1 VGVERVLAIPMEACG
16 KYFVK
21 EIREDL
27 RRRERNVIG
36 HPSFPRAAV
45 LVPLF
50 EKEGN
55 CHILFTMRSQ
65 QVKHHKGQI
74 SFPGGA
80 FDDEDADLRRT
91 ALREAFEEI
100 GVKER
105 DVQVLG
111 TLDDIVTTSEFIVTP
126 FVGVIPYPYFFQ
138 LSAVE
143 IAELIVVPLASLLD
157 SSCFGEIE
165 IIDNGLKRIVESYQ
179 YQHHAIWG
187 ATARILKQFLDL
199 ISASEPA

>member
-1 VGVERVLAIPMEACG
+1 MIRMEACG
-16 KYFVK
+16 KYFVD

-50 EKEGN
+50 EKEGS
-55 CHILFTMRSQ
+55 CHILFTVRSH

-74 SFPGGA
+74 SFPGGV
-80 FDDEDADLRRT
+80 FDNEDEDLKRT

-100 GVKER
+100 GVKEK

-111 TLDDIVTTSEFIVTP
+111 ALDDIVTTSEFVVTP
-126 FVGVIPYPYFFQ
+126 FVGVIPYPYSFQ

-143 IAELIVVPLASLLD
+143 IAELIVAPLASLLD
-157 SSCFGEIE
+157 PSSFAERE
-165 IIDNGLKRIVESYQ
+165 IIDNDLKRVVESYHHG
-179 YQHHAIWG
+179 QHIIWG
-187 ATARILKQFLDL
+187 ATARILRQFLGV
-199 ISASEPA
+199 IAAPKSP